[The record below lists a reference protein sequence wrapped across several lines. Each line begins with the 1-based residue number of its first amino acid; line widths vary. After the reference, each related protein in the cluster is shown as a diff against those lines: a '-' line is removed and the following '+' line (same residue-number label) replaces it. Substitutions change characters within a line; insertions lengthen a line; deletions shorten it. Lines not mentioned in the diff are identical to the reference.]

1 MPRKKNPLAAQEVK
15 PMSLYMPHG
24 LYLRLKTVALREG
37 KPANRLIITAV
48 TEYLKGK

>member
-1 MPRKKNPLAAQEVK
+1 
-15 PMSLYMPHG
+15 MSLYLPHG

-37 KPANRLIITAV
+37 KPANKLIVTAV